1 MKKIILKQIEIRDW
15 RSINKVVNFGENTTE
30 IDGKNGCGKSSIF
43 HAWVWLFTSRTDID
57 NGKNIDLFDNRY
69 PITHRTPEAS
79 VKATISIDGSE
90 YEIKRTAQPCFVR
103 DRETREYVKQS
114 SDKYK
119 TYIDGLEVSATD
131 FDKWVDIHL
140 CDKNMLLFCLD
151 GSFFTSLASEDRRKA
166 RGVLDSIVGE
176 IVDEDFESDFSE
188 LLTSAGK
195 TPIDTYYKQVKS
207 KIKEYDKEI
216 ESLESKVEV
225 LELEASNGAIEY
237 PKVKDEI
244 ESLEKRRSELN
255 DIISNN
261 SEQTKRLYERK
272 SAYDAEFLTK
282 KEVMK
287 EDIRSSER
295 DIDGLNANKNNLE
308 SAIAQDTSALGVWRL
323 KKHECESKLERNQNE
338 KTCPTCGREYPD
350 DFMSMRADEILA
362 IKKDIT
368 ECDEELEKIKN
379 RMEANRKMLSSL
391 CDVIKA
397 TERIVYAK
405 NEDLK
410 RFELEH
416 KAFEETEEYITE
428 YKLVDTSNV
437 SSEIAAID
445 VELKRLYEKAGSIN
459 PDSKEETIK
468 KLNGEI
474 RDYSNK
480 RAQQSKYLYLCD
492 LMFNERADIVSTR
505 INSLLREYKISM
517 WSQLKNG
524 EMVPDCLIMDANG
537 VTYATLNTAHRI
549 KAAIEIKEMFCKHF
563 GLELPTFVDEAS
575 VFDDDNLPTMDYQ
588 TIYLKASN
596 NEEMIIKYE

>member
-1 MKKIILKQIEIRDW
+1 
-15 RSINKVVNFGENTTE
+15 
-30 IDGKNGCGKSSIF
+30 
-43 HAWVWLFTSRTDID
+43 
-57 NGKNIDLFDNRY
+57 
-69 PITHRTPEAS
+69 
-79 VKATISIDGSE
+79 
-90 YEIKRTAQPCFVR
+90 
-103 DRETREYVKQS
+103 
-114 SDKYK
+114 
-119 TYIDGLEVSATD
+119 
-131 FDKWVDIHL
+131 
-140 CDKNMLLFCLD
+140 
-151 GSFFTSLASEDRRKA
+151 
-166 RGVLDSIVGE
+166 
-176 IVDEDFESDFSE
+176 
-188 LLTSAGK
+188 
-195 TPIDTYYKQVKS
+195 
-207 KIKEYDKEI
+207 
-216 ESLESKVEV
+216 
-225 LELEASNGAIEY
+225 
-237 PKVKDEI
+237 
-244 ESLEKRRSELN
+244 
-255 DIISNN
+255 
-261 SEQTKRLYERK
+261 
-272 SAYDAEFLTK
+272 
-282 KEVMK
+282 
-287 EDIRSSER
+287 
-295 DIDGLNANKNNLE
+295 
-308 SAIAQDTSALGVWRL
+308 
-323 KKHECESKLERNQNE
+323 
-338 KTCPTCGREYPD
+338 
-350 DFMSMRADEILA
+350 MRADDILA

-416 KAFEETEEYITE
+416 KAFEETEEYNTE

-437 SSEIAAID
+437 SSEITAID

-505 INSLLREYKISM
+505 INSHLREYKISM